1 MSLLAHRHTHTHTHT
16 HTPSTR
22 PLPCSVLTP
31 RTGTLDTAGTT
42 LDELYSNISECDFSM
57 PARADD
63 VLKVLLSGILHK
75 DPEERLTLDQ
85 IFEQPWCDN
94 SSLESSV
101 NLTQVLLDL
110 AKLDATHKK
119 SLMKRFMEEEND
131 SDDDQSDA
139 TTADEDDVDK
149 LDPTRYISCN
159 VPMLI
164 R

>member
-1 MSLLAHRHTHTHTHT
+1 M
-16 HTPSTR
+16 
-22 PLPCSVLTP
+22 
-31 RTGTLDTAGTT
+31 
-42 LDELYSNISECDFSM
+42 
-57 PARADD
+57 
-63 VLKVLLSGILHK
+63 HK
-75 DPEERLTLDQ
+75 DPEERLTLDK
-85 IFEQPWCDN
+85 IFEQPWCDI

-101 NLTQVLLDL
+101 NLTQVLSDL